1 MKTDGNLRL
10 SYSQEPGISKLMS
23 NRFIVILKWIAF
35 PACLIPLA
43 MLVEHGFTGSL
54 GPDPVATI
62 THTTGFWTLYF
73 LLITLA
79 ITPVRRLHRRLAWLI
94 RFRRMLGLFA
104 FFYGTLHLSTYIW
117 LFSDFDVSA
126 MLQDITKRPFITLGM
141 LGWTCLFLL
150 AATSTAWSI
159 RKLGG
164 RRWTHLH
171 RLIYVA
177 AIAGVIHYWWIVKPG
192 VLTPWRVTA
201 ILAVLLLTRIAWE
214 FRQSTKKRKLTV
226 AA

>member
-1 MKTDGNLRL
+1 MTNRSVKT
-10 SYSQEPGISKLMS
+10 
-23 NRFIVILKWIAF
+23 LKFLVF
-35 PACLIPLA
+35 PACLVPLGV
-43 MLVEHGFTGSL
+43 LVYHGLTGNL

-79 ITPVRRLHRRLAWLI
+79 ITPIRRITPRLNWLI

-104 FFYGTLHLSTYIW
+104 FFYGTLHLLTYVW
-117 LFSDFDVSA
+117 LFSGWSVPT
-126 MLQDITKRPFITLGM
+126 MLHDIAKRPFITMGM
-141 LGWTCLFLL
+141 LGWACLLVL
-150 AATSTAWSI
+150 AATSTAWAI

-164 RRWTHLH
+164 KRWQLLH

-177 AIAGVIHYWWIVKPG
+177 AIAGVIHYWWIVKHG

-201 ILAVLLLTRIAWE
+201 VLAILLGARVVWTARQAARKKIAVVTG
-214 FRQSTKKRKLTV
+214 
-226 AA
+226 

>member
-1 MKTDGNLRL
+1 
-10 SYSQEPGISKLMS
+10 MS
-23 NRFIVILKWIAF
+23 NRSIVVLKFVVF
-35 PACLIPLA
+35 PACLIPLGV
-43 MLVEHGFTGSL
+43 LIYQGFTNTL

-79 ITPVRRLHRRLAWLI
+79 ITPLRRLGRRLAWLI

-104 FFYGTLHLSTYIW
+104 FFYVTLHLTTYVW
-117 LFSDFDVSA
+117 LYSGFNVA
-126 MLQDITKRPFITLGM
+126 TMVQDISKRRFIMVGM

-150 AATSTAWSI
+150 AITSTAWSI

-164 RRWTHLH
+164 KRWTKLH
-171 RLIYVA
+171 RLAYVA
-177 AIAGVIHYWWIVKPG
+177 AIAGVIHYWWLVKPG
-192 VLTPWRVTA
+192 VLTPWRVTV
-201 ILAVLLLTRIAWE
+201 ILAVLLFARIIWTVRESA
-214 FRQSTKKRKLTV
+214 RKRKKIAV

>member
-1 MKTDGNLRL
+1 MK
-10 SYSQEPGISKLMS
+10 
-23 NRFIVILKWIAF
+23 NRTIVALKFLVF
-35 PACLIPLA
+35 PACLVPLGV
-43 MLVEHGFTGSL
+43 LVYHGLTSNL

-79 ITPVRRLHRRLAWLI
+79 VTPLRRITPRLNWLI

-104 FFYGTLHLSTYIW
+104 FFYGTLHLLTYVW
-117 LFSDFDVSA
+117 LFSGWSVPT
-126 MLQDITKRPFITLGM
+126 MLHDIAKRPFITMGM
-141 LGWTCLFLL
+141 LGWACLLVL
-150 AATSTAWSI
+150 AATSTAWAI

-164 RRWTHLH
+164 KRWQLLH

-177 AIAGVIHYWWIVKPG
+177 AIAGVIHYWWIVKHG

-201 ILAVLLLTRIAWE
+201 VLVILLSARLVWTARKKVLKVPH
-214 FRQSTKKRKLTV
+214 SS

>member
-1 MKTDGNLRL
+1 MTQRR
-10 SYSQEPGISKLMS
+10 IAAVKLL
-23 NRFIVILKWIAF
+23 VF

-43 MLVEHGFTGSL
+43 ILVYRGFTNAL
-54 GPDPVATI
+54 GPDQVATI

-79 ITPVRRLHRRLAWLI
+79 ITPVRRLSSSFSWLI

-104 FFYGTLHLSTYIW
+104 FFYGSLHLLTYVW
-117 LFSDFDVSA
+117 LFSDFDIHA
-126 MLQDITKRPFITLGM
+126 MVKDILKRPFITLGM
-141 LGWTCLFLL
+141 LGWVCLLSL
-150 AATSTAWSI
+150 AVTSTTWSI

-164 RRWTHLH
+164 RRWQALH

-192 VLTPWRVTA
+192 VRTPWKVTA
-201 ILAVLLLTRIAWE
+201 VLAVLLLARILWSAGQAE
-214 FRQSTKKRKLTV
+214 RKRKIAVNAPSTPQIR
-226 AA
+226 

>member
-1 MKTDGNLRL
+1 
-10 SYSQEPGISKLMS
+10 MS
-23 NRFIVILKWIAF
+23 NRSIVALKFVVF

-43 MLVEHGFTGSL
+43 VLVYQGFTNTL

-73 LLITLA
+73 LLISLA
-79 ITPVRRLHRRLAWLI
+79 ITPVRRLGRRLAWLI

-104 FFYGTLHLSTYIW
+104 FFYATLHLTTWVW
-117 LFSDFDVSA
+117 LYSNFDAHA
-126 MLQDITKRPFITLGM
+126 MVHDISKRPFITMGM

-150 AATSTAWSI
+150 AATSTTWSI

-164 RRWTHLH
+164 KRWTMLH
-171 RLIYVA
+171 RLAYVA
-177 AIAGVIHYWWIVKPG
+177 ATAGVIHYWWIVKTG
-192 VLTPWRVTA
+192 VRTPWQVTVV
-201 ILAVLLLTRIAWE
+201 LAVLLLARALWSAKE
-214 FRQSTKKRKLTV
+214 AARRKKVAV

>member
-1 MKTDGNLRL
+1 
-10 SYSQEPGISKLMS
+10 MS
-23 NRFIVILKWIAF
+23 NRSIVALKFVVF

-43 MLVEHGFTGSL
+43 VLVYQGFTNTL

-73 LLITLA
+73 LLISLA
-79 ITPVRRLHRRLAWLI
+79 ITPVRRLGRRLAWLI

-104 FFYGTLHLSTYIW
+104 FFYATLHLTTWVW
-117 LFSDFDVSA
+117 LYSNFDAHA
-126 MLQDITKRPFITLGM
+126 MVHDISKRPFITMGM

-150 AATSTAWSI
+150 ATTSTTWSI

-164 RRWTHLH
+164 KRWTMLH
-171 RLIYVA
+171 RLAYVA
-177 AIAGVIHYWWIVKPG
+177 ATAGVIHYWWIVKTG
-192 VLTPWRVTA
+192 VRTPWKVTVV
-201 ILAVLLLTRIAWE
+201 LAVLLVARALWSAKEAAR
-214 FRQSTKKRKLTV
+214 RKKVAV

>member
-1 MKTDGNLRL
+1 MTNNK
-10 SYSQEPGISKLMS
+10 
-23 NRFIVILKWIAF
+23 IVALKFLVF
-35 PACLIPLA
+35 PACLVPLGV
-43 MLVEHGFTGSL
+43 LVYHGITSNL

-79 ITPVRRLHRRLAWLI
+79 VTPVRRLNSKLNWLI

-104 FFYGTLHLSTYIW
+104 FFYGTLHLTTWIW
-117 LFSDFDVSA
+117 LYSNFDA
-126 MLQDITKRPFITLGM
+126 ATMLHDIGKRPFITMGM
-141 LGWTCLFLL
+141 LGWACLLML
-150 AATSTAWSI
+150 AATSTTWAI

-164 RRWTHLH
+164 KRWQLLH

-177 AIAGVIHYWWIVKPG
+177 AIAGVIHYWWIVKHG

-201 ILAVLLLTRIAWE
+201 VLVILLGARLVWTAQQAVR
-214 FRQSTKKRKLTV
+214 RKTLKV
-226 AA
+226 PHSSAV

>member
-1 MKTDGNLRL
+1 
-10 SYSQEPGISKLMS
+10 MS
-23 NRFIVILKWIAF
+23 NRSIVALKFVVF

-43 MLVEHGFTGSL
+43 VLVYQGFTNTL

-73 LLITLA
+73 LLISLA
-79 ITPVRRLHRRLAWLI
+79 ITPVRRLGRRLAWLI

-104 FFYGTLHLSTYIW
+104 FFYATLHLTTWVW
-117 LFSDFDVSA
+117 LYSNFDAHA
-126 MLQDITKRPFITLGM
+126 MVHDISKRPFITMGM

-150 AATSTAWSI
+150 AATSTTWSI

-164 RRWTHLH
+164 KRWTMLH
-171 RLIYVA
+171 RLAYVA
-177 AIAGVIHYWWIVKPG
+177 ATAGVIHYWWIVKTG
-192 VLTPWRVTA
+192 VRTPWKVTVV
-201 ILAVLLLTRIAWE
+201 LAVLLLARALWSAKE
-214 FRQSTKKRKLTV
+214 AARRKKVAV

>member
-1 MKTDGNLRL
+1 
-10 SYSQEPGISKLMS
+10 MS
-23 NRFIVILKWIAF
+23 NRSIVALKFVVF

-43 MLVEHGFTGSL
+43 VLVYQGFTNTL

-73 LLITLA
+73 LLISLA
-79 ITPVRRLHRRLAWLI
+79 ITPVRRLGRRLAWLI

-104 FFYGTLHLSTYIW
+104 FFYATLHLTTWVW
-117 LFSDFDVSA
+117 LYSNFDAHA
-126 MLQDITKRPFITLGM
+126 MVHDISKRPFITMGM

-150 AATSTAWSI
+150 ATTSTTWSI

-164 RRWTHLH
+164 KRWTMLH
-171 RLIYVA
+171 RLAYVA
-177 AIAGVIHYWWIVKPG
+177 ATAGVIHYWWIVKTG
-192 VLTPWRVTA
+192 VRTPWKVTVV
-201 ILAVLLLTRIAWE
+201 LAVLLLARALWSAKE
-214 FRQSTKKRKLTV
+214 AARRKKVAV